1 MNAPISAYRRDNT
14 PAKEEFS
21 AEKALEVLST
31 PFGASPAEDLALLR
45 AQLPVLADGSVSSTQ
60 YHRLLDLFYTR
71 TQKLSASLKP
81 RLRDASLPL
90 SREIRN
96 IGRDLSDAFR
106 AIASGYR
113 WVLAN
118 LGQQRAPGDNP
129 LRNPRA
135 LMGRAMKCLAE
146 QLELAS
152 LTAAPQPGGVWHAA
166 YQLYLEAVNEKR
178 DEASAVSLDAEQ
190 VFREML
196 ALNTAA
202 PESLSS
208 REVSLVA
215 EYVNLFSASVT
226 LYDAPPAALEQDA
239 SLYWIDVG
247 NDQSPYAV
255 VRRAPPFGM
264 DQILY
269 FSCARLSETI
279 EGQLRAMDNGFQPRD
294 LRLPDSAGDPGYHAL
309 LRRLL
314 KRWREP
320 PKRQF
325 PRRRNN
331 YQMQLCPGFDAFWR
345 LLEQQ
350 DQGIPVLD
358 VGMVSEWMVV
368 NESPAG
374 YALMHTSGTVDNLQN
389 GSVVALRTKA
399 GQPWEVCIVRW
410 MTSENPEHIELGVQV
425 VAHGAQ
431 PVRVG
436 FRGVKNA
443 ALQPGLL
450 LEPVAAVRAKRAILT
465 VAGTCRSR
473 RFVMIAGTSKI
484 YVAQGEVL
492 SLDLQTASV
501 ELFQFEPDHN
511 PV

>member
-1 MNAPISAYRRDNT
+1 MNAPISPYRRELA
-14 PAKEEFS
+14 PAREEFS

-31 PFGASPAEDLALLR
+31 PFGASPSEDLAALKV
-45 AQLPVLADGSVSSTQ
+45 QLPVLADASVSSTQ

-71 TQKLSASLKP
+71 TQKLSAHLKP
-81 RLRDASLPL
+81 HLRDASLPL
-90 SREIRN
+90 TREIRN
-96 IGRDLSDAFR
+96 LARDLSETYR
-106 AIASGYR
+106 AIAAGYR

-118 LGQQRAPGDNP
+118 MGQQRGGDNP
-129 LRNPRA
+129 MRNAQA

-146 QLELAS
+146 QLEVS
-152 LTAAPQPGGVWHAA
+152 GLTAAPQPGGVWHAA
-166 YQLYLEAVNEKR
+166 YQLYLEATNETME
-178 DEASAVSLDAEQ
+178 EASSVSLGAEQ

-196 ALNTAA
+196 ALSTAS

-215 EYVNLFSASVT
+215 EYASIFAASVVVH
-226 LYDAPPAALEQDA
+226 DAPPAAVDQDV
-239 SLYWIDVG
+239 SLYWIDIA
-247 NDQSPYAV
+247 NDQAPYAV
-255 VRRAPPFGM
+255 VRRTPPFGM
-264 DQILY
+264 NQILY
-269 FSCARLSETI
+269 FSCARLADVVEN
-279 EGQLRAMDNGFQPRD
+279 QLRGLENGFQPKD
-294 LRLPDSAGDPGYHAL
+294 LRLPDSASDPGYHAL
-309 LRRLL
+309 LRRLM

-350 DQGIPVLD
+350 DQGMPVLD
-358 VGMVSEWMVV
+358 VGMVSDWMVV

-443 ALQPGLL
+443 SLQPGLL
-450 LEPVAAVRAKRAILT
+450 LEPVTALRSKRAILT

-473 RFVMIAGTSKI
+473 RFVMISGASKL
-484 YVAQGEVL
+484 YVAQGDVL
-492 SLDLQTASV
+492 SLDLQTASI
-501 ELFQFEPDHN
+501 ELFQFDPDHN

>member
-1 MNAPISAYRRDNT
+1 MR
-14 PAKEEFS
+14 EEFS

-31 PFGASPAEDLALLR
+31 PYGSSPIEDLALLKV
-45 AQLPVLADGSVSSTQ
+45 QLPVLADGSVSSTQ

-71 TQKLSASLKP
+71 TQKLSADLKP

-90 SREIRN
+90 TREIRN
-96 IGRDLSDAFR
+96 IARDLSEVFR
-106 AIASGYR
+106 AIAAGYR

-118 LGQQRAPGDNP
+118 MGQARGGADNP
-129 LRNPRA
+129 MRNPRV

-146 QLELAS
+146 QLEVAG

-166 YQLYLEAVNEKR
+166 YQLYLEACQEKM
-178 DEASAVSLDAEQ
+178 EEGASAPTDTEQ

-215 EYVNLFSASVT
+215 EYAGLFAASVIIF
-226 LYDAPPAALEQDA
+226 DAPPPSDQDV

-247 NDQSPYAV
+247 NDQAPYAMA
-255 VRRAPPFGM
+255 RRTPPFGM

-269 FSCARLSETI
+269 FSCARLSEVV
-279 EGQLRAMDNGFQPRD
+279 EGQLRALENGFQPKD
-294 LRLPDSAGDPGYHAL
+294 LRLPDSADTAGYVPL

-358 VGMVSEWMVV
+358 VGMVSDWMVV

-374 YALMHTSGTVDNLQN
+374 YALMHTAGTVDNLQN

-431 PVRVG
+431 PIRVG

-443 ALQPGLL
+443 SLQAGLL
-450 LEPVAAVRAKRAILT
+450 LEPVTALRSKRAILT
-465 VAGTCRSR
+465 LAGTCRSR
-473 RFVMIAGTSKI
+473 RFVMISGASKI

-511 PV
+511 PI